1 MKLWPWFTPKPS
13 PAEIPGNAFDLDAV
27 QAQIRAEMERDRLD
41 AEREAEARKVRH
53 PAAIARREESARA
66 RRAHQAKRS
75 AERQAALAKFGKR
88 V

>member
-1 MKLWPWFTPKPS
+1 MKPWKWFTPKPS

-27 QAQIRAEMERDRLD
+27 QAQIRAEMERDW
-41 AEREAEARKVRH
+41 REAQQEAAARRH

-75 AERQAALAKFGKR
+75 AERQAALAKFGVR